1 MSKQIIIVKP
11 EKCVG
16 CNACVRNCPAPEA
29 NITKEVSNGK
39 FVTTVNENKC
49 IACGECVKT
58 CSHGAR
64 DYIDDT
70 KEAMEQVGK
79 QKMIVIVA
87 PAIKTVLRDKWKS
100 VLNWFKERN
109 CLVFDVSF
117 GADICTWGHIRTI
130 EQNRIGNI
138 ISQPCAAI
146 VKYIEIYQPDLIKN
160 LSPIH
165 SPMLCTAIYI
175 RKYLQMSEKIIALSP
190 CVAKKNEF
198 EETRFVNFNVT
209 FKKLMEYFDVNNIN
223 IQLDY
228 GNDFRYDFEHLQG
241 QYGGIYPRIGGLRD
255 NLWLHNPTIPI
266 TTSEGVHKV
275 YPELDMYAKLPAI
288 EQPPVFDVLSCEHG
302 CNVGAGTGNEKTIFA
317 IMKDMITIEKD
328 AGERRKVSGG
338 WFGRGGTDKL
348 FKDFD
353 KELRLEDFIRG
364 YQAVGSSFV
373 PTRDEL
379 EPIYA
384 QMGKH
389 TDADKHYDCNACGYR
404 SCKEMATAIYRG
416 LNTPTNCIMFAKS
429 AIAKEHQKAIKD
441 KEAYK
446 QKLTNFM
453 SKVTDLQTAINDL
466 NLMTNT
472 ASDATGEANLS
483 AKTAKKLSEGIATVI
498 ESAEA
503 SSFTDKAV
511 SQLQQSFSKISTA
524 FEEYGEYISKMSKN
538 SLDTSDK
545 IKSLKENITDIQNEL
560 NELIKT

>member
-1 MSKQIIIVKP
+1 MSKIIIVKP

-29 NITKEVSNGK
+29 NITKEISEGK
-39 FVTTVNENKC
+39 FVTTVNDAKC

-100 VLNWFKERN
+100 ILNWFKERN
-109 CLVFDVSF
+109 CDVYDVSF

-130 EQNRIGNI
+130 EQNRMGNI

-146 VKYIEIYQPDLIKN
+146 VKYIELYQPDLIKN

-175 RKYLQMSEKIIALSP
+175 RKYMQRSEKIIALSP

-198 EETRFVNFNVT
+198 DETRFVNYNVT
-209 FKKLMEYFDVNNIN
+209 FKKLMEYFDANGIN
-223 IQLDY
+223 IQLDF
-228 GNDFRYDFEHLQG
+228 GNDFQYDFAHIQG

-255 NLWLHNPTIPI
+255 NIWLHNPTVPI

-275 YPELDMYAKLPAI
+275 YPELNMYAKLSTI

-302 CNVGAGTGNEKTIFA
+302 CNVGAGTGNEKTIFS
-317 IMKDMITIEKD
+317 IMKDMRAIEKD
-328 AGERRKVSGG
+328 AENRRKVSGG

-384 QMGKH
+384 RMGKV
-389 TDADKHYDCNACGYR
+389 TDADKHYDCKACGYS

-416 LNTPTNCIMFAKS
+416 LNVPMNCIMHAKAS
-429 AIAKEHQKAIKD
+429 IAAEHKKAVQD

-446 QKLTNFM
+446 QKLISFV
-453 SKVTDLQTAINDL
+453 SKISDVQTLLNEL
-466 NLMTNT
+466 NLINNLNT
-472 ASDATGEANLS
+472 DATGEANL
-483 AKTAKKLSEGIATVI
+483 ATKTAKKLSESITQI
-498 ESAEA
+498 IDSANAENFTNEA
-503 SSFTDKAV
+503 IT
-511 SQLQQSFSKISTA
+511 QLKQSFEKVSTA
-524 FEEYGEYISKMSKN
+524 FGEFSEYISTSSKN

-545 IKSLKENITDIQNEL
+545 IKSAKTSIADIQKAL
-560 NELIKT
+560 NDLVAEE